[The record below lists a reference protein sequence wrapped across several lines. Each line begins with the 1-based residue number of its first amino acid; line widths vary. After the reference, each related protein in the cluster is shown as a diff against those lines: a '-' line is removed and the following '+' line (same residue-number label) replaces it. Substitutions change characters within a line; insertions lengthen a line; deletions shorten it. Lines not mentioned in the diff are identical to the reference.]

1 MQININNIAELQQL
15 QQICKEHP
23 ECKNCPLYSIQG
35 HKNFICENAV
45 VRLSAQTEQSEQ
57 TSS

>member
-23 ECKNCPLYSIQG
+23 ECKNCPLYSVQG
-35 HKNFICENAV
+35 YKNFICENALV
-45 VRLSAQTEQSEQ
+45 KLSAQSEQ